1 MDTLLLLLKALI
13 ALAPVFA
20 LLFIL
25 DRLDAFDLI
34 TYSDIAVLIAVG
46 GVLAIVSYFAGV
58 GATEAGLTFQTYS
71 RFAAPAVEEL
81 LKALPIIFLF
91 ARNRLGFKVDA
102 AIAGF
107 AVGAGFSMVESGW
120 YLSVLE
126 GANVSAWI
134 VRGFGTAIMH
144 GGVTALFAIISHE
157 MTERQAEARAAHYRF
172 NALLFLPGLIVAI
185 ALHAL
190 FNLLEPMPLVAMG
203 ATLLLIPAT
212 IFFALARN
220 DRATREWLAADHAA
234 HTQMLSEIR
243 AGQFAE
249 SARGHA
255 VKAAAAHLGSKKA
268 VVDVVAYAELKTE
281 LILRAEELILAA
293 QAGAP
298 AEIGEGEREKFKRL
312 RDLERKLGRTAVA
325 TIGAQL
331 GFTRND
337 LWELSQLRKRAFAG

>member
-1 MDTLLLLLKALI
+1 MDVLLLLLKALI

-34 TYSDIAVLIAVG
+34 TFGDIAVLIAVG
-46 GVLAIVSYFAGV
+46 GVLAIVSYFAAV
-58 GATEAGLTFQTYS
+58 GAIQTGLAFQTYS
-71 RFAAPAVEEL
+71 RFVAPLLEEL
-81 LKALPIIFLF
+81 LKAAPIVFLF

-157 MTERQAEARAAHYRF
+157 MTERQAEARAEHYRF
-172 NALLFLPGLIVAI
+172 NPLLFLPGLLVATV
-185 ALHAL
+185 LHAL
-190 FNLLEPMPLVAMG
+190 FNMLESMPIVAMA

-220 DRATREWLAADHAA
+220 DSATRAWLTADKDAHAR
-234 HTQMLSEIR
+234 MLADIR
-243 AGQFAE
+243 AGHFAE
-249 SARGHA
+249 SPRGQTA
-255 VKAAAAHLGSKKA
+255 KAAASHLGAKA
-268 VVDVVAYAELKTE
+268 AAHVVAYAELKTE

-293 QAGAP
+293 QGGAP
-298 AEIGEGEREKFKRL
+298 TPIGEEERQKFKRL
-312 RDLERKLGRTAVA
+312 RDLERQLGRTATA
-325 TIGAQL
+325 TIESQL

-337 LWELSQLRKRAFAG
+337 LWELSQLMKRAQAT